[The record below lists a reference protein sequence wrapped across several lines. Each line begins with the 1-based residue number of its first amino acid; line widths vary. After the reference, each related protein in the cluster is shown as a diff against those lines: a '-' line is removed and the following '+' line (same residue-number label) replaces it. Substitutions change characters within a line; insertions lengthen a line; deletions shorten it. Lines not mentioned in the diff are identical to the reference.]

1 MEIYN
6 KIGDFFNYI
15 FECVILQW
23 YYDNGLIYLNGRDIL
38 AFIVGFL
45 ACLILVMFTYSLSEK
60 AKRRRIRTH
69 SKKKKK

>member
-15 FECVILQW
+15 FESVILQW
-23 YYDNGLIYLNGRDIL
+23 HYDNGLIYFNGRDIL
-38 AFIVGFL
+38 VFIVGFL
-45 ACLILVMFTYSLSEK
+45 TCLVLVMFTYSFSKK
-60 AKRRRIRTH
+60 AKRRIIMH